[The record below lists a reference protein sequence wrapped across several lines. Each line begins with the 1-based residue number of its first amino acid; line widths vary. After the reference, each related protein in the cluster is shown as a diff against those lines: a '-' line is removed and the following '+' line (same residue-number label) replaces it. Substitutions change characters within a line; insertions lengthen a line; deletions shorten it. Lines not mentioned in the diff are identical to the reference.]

1 MVAVDEGE
9 PGGTDGVNLSHGANL
24 FRDGR
29 KRYGRSSCTQT
40 SGHDHKKGKKM
51 DDDRTQKDMGDE
63 DGPEVE
69 AQSWRKGT
77 DQLAEEQQRRRRGP
91 AERDDSG
98 PEVEA
103 QRRRR

>member
-1 MVAVDEGE
+1 
-9 PGGTDGVNLSHGANL
+9 
-24 FRDGR
+24 
-29 KRYGRSSCTQT
+29 
-40 SGHDHKKGKKM
+40 M
-51 DDDRTQKDMGDE
+51 DDDRTQKGMSDE

-69 AQSWRKGT
+69 AQSWRKGA

-91 AERDDSG
+91 VERDDSG